1 MSADHV
7 ARSAFIEGKP
17 SPVGAVASAVV
28 PAGDYRYGSVRGA
41 PVFRQVG
48 DFRFAFDG
56 RLAVL
61 RGGNGTGKSTLL
73 RWLYQNVGPA
83 VYLPEELGFPPDLR
97 PREIL
102 ELFAPGSDSSR
113 PWAGEL
119 SGIRSPFGQ
128 LSKGTKQKVRVQVAL
143 GLAARFRGRVLLLL
157 DEPTSG
163 IDQVAQG
170 EFWREIDAFA
180 RTHAE
185 RAKVLVVTHET
196 SHPSLAALAWD
207 RVEHWEL
214 AITGWSLR
222 EGGAS

>member
-1 MSADHV
+1 MSAMV
-7 ARSAFIEGKP
+7 SRSAFIEARP
-17 SPVGAVASAVV
+17 RPVGAVASAVV
-28 PAGDYRYGSVRGA
+28 PAGDYRYGSGRGA

-56 RLAVL
+56 RVAVL

-102 ELFAPGSDSSR
+102 EFFAPGADSGR
-113 PWAGEL
+113 LWAGEL
-119 SGIRSPFGQ
+119 SGIRSPFGL

-143 GLAARFRGRVLLLL
+143 GLADRFRGRVLLLL

-163 IDQVAQG
+163 IDQLAQG
-170 EFWREIDAFA
+170 EFWREIDRFA
-180 RTHAE
+180 LTHAE
-185 RAKVLVVTHET
+185 RAKAIVVTHET
-196 SHPSLAALAWD
+196 NHPSLAALPVD

-214 AITGWSLR
+214 AGTGWSPR
-222 EGGAS
+222 EGGAA